1 VVRSRSRLHTQGE
14 EAMRFRTRTSYDWHT
29 LGTLKHAL
37 IEVHLV
43 LKAHD
48 PYRDWEKD
56 DPDLT
61 RALAEKLMDLV
72 DAGMKDPNEL
82 RDKALKSLSHDRF
95 VAA

>member
-1 VVRSRSRLHTQGE
+1 MGS
-14 EAMRFRTRTSYDWHT
+14 RTRTSYDWHT
-29 LGTLKHAL
+29 LAALGHAL
-37 IEVHLV
+37 REVHLV

-72 DAGMKDPNEL
+72 DAGVKDPNEL
-82 RDKALKSLSHDRF
+82 RDKALKSFSLDSA
-95 VAA
+95 VAFGPAPHL